1 MNNKIKT
8 IITYA
13 AALVLLLFLTSL
25 MFTMNKEEEVK
36 PKYYEILQL
45 FENSEVE
52 SYTLDLGTGDLTLVK
67 KPEEGKDKGETIEYL
82 VPNVS
87 VFLSDIDIINEKN
100 GFSATETQPD
110 YLPIKETPW
119 WISMIPTLL
128 LIGAMAI
135 FWFFMMRQQGGG
147 KVMDFAKAKYK
158 DKAGDKPTTFK
169 DVAGCNEEKE
179 ELEEIV
185 QFLKHPN
192 QFNAL
197 GARIPKGVLLMGQ
210 PGTGKTLL
218 ARAVAGEAGVP
229 FFSISGSDFVEMFV
243 GVGASRVRD
252 LFGEAKKNA
261 PAIIFIDEIDAVGRH
276 RGAGLGGG
284 HDEREQTLNQLLVE
298 MDGFGNNTGIIVMA
312 ATNRADIL
320 DPALLRPGRFDR
332 QIVVGA
338 PDVEGRE
345 AILKIHTRNKPLGP
359 DVDLGVIA
367 KSTAGFTGA
376 ELENLTN
383 EAALLAARRK
393 KKAITMKEIE
403 EATIKVVAGPEKRSR
418 KVNDKDKRLTSYHEA
433 GHAVVTYFCESQD
446 PVHEISIVPR
456 GYAGGYTMSL
466 PVEDRN
472 YVTKGYMEEE
482 LCTLLGG
489 RVAEAIVLGD
499 ISTGASNDLERATR
513 IARNMVTRYGFSEK
527 LGPIVYGS
535 DENEVFLGRD
545 YGQNKH
551 YSDDIASDIDSEI
564 RRLVDEAYAKTESIL
579 RKHRDKLDAVAAV
592 LMEKEKVS
600 GKEFA
605 DIMNPPAPVAE
616 EPVLEEDYGG
626 IQPEI
631 IHEEPASEE

>member
-1 MNNKIKT
+1 MNNKVKT
-8 IITYA
+8 VVSYVT
-13 AALVLLLFLTSL
+13 ALVLLLFLASL
-25 MFTMNKEEEVK
+25 MMTMNTEEKVK
-36 PKYYEILQL
+36 PKYYEVLQM
-45 FENSEVE
+45 FENEEVE
-52 SYTLDLGTGDLTLVK
+52 SYTLDLGTGELNILK
-67 KPEEGKDKGETIEYL
+67 KPEEGKEKGEKFEYL

-87 VFLSDIDIINEKN
+87 VFLSDIETINEQK
-100 GFSATETQPD
+100 GFSATEMHPD
-110 YLPIKETPW
+110 YYPIKETPW
-119 WISMIPTLL
+119 WVSMLPTIL

-135 FWFFMMRQQGGG
+135 FWFFMMRQQNGG

-158 DKAGDKPTTFK
+158 DKAGDKPTTFA

-185 QFLKHPN
+185 EFLKHPN
-192 QFNAL
+192 RFNTL

-252 LFGEAKKNA
+252 LFNEAKKNA
-261 PAIIFIDEIDAVGRH
+261 PAIIFIDEIDAVGRQ
-276 RGAGLGGG
+276 RGTGLGGG

-298 MDGFGNNTGIIVMA
+298 MDGFGNNSGIIVMA
-312 ATNRADIL
+312 ATNRSDIL

-345 AILKIHTRNKPLGP
+345 AILKIHTKNKPLAP
-359 DVDLGVIA
+359 DVDLNVIA

-376 ELENLTN
+376 ELENLAN
-383 EAALLAARRK
+383 EAALLAARHK

-433 GHAVVTYFCESQD
+433 GHAVVTYFCKTQD

-466 PVEDRN
+466 PLEDRN

-499 ISTGASNDLERATR
+499 ISTGASNDIERATR

-551 YSDDIASDIDSEI
+551 YSDEVASDIDNEI
-564 RRLVDEAYAKTESIL
+564 RSFIDTAYEKTESIL
-579 RKHRDKLDAVAAV
+579 REHRDKLDAVAAI
-592 LMEKEKVS
+592 LMEKEKVT

-605 DIMNPPAPVAE
+605 EIMDPAPKKE
-616 EPVLEEDYGG
+616 DEPVIESV
-626 IQPEI
+626 
-631 IHEEPASEE
+631 SEETEE